1 MTDASG
7 SGREL
12 IYVAGEL
19 ALDPGRAVRGQEVLR
34 GCPVKEC
41 DGFPQA
47 LLSDF
52 RVLRIPDPPDGRL
65 DPGPIGAVPS
75 VCDPAELHALL
86 GALDIRHRFLAM
98 DITLSS
104 LK

>member
-12 IYVAGEL
+12 VHVAGEL
-19 ALDPGRAVRGQEVLR
+19 ALDPGRTVRGQEILR

-41 DGFPQA
+41 NGFPQT
-47 LLSDF
+47 LLGDF
-52 RVLRIPDPPDGRL
+52 DILRIPDPPDGRL
-65 DPGPIGAVPS
+65 DPGPIGAVPGIR
-75 VCDPAELHALL
+75 DPAELHALL

-98 DITLSS
+98 DIALSS